1 MKAQILF
8 CTTFILCLTGAI
20 QAQTS
25 TNWAASKS
33 GLWSEAS
40 NWAGSTLPS
49 ASIKA
54 FFNNPSEC
62 IVDFAEAE
70 AWQIDL
76 AGGPLKIVDGGVLTV
91 HDWFI
96 LGYQEGDVDDTAGV
110 LEVYDGGVLN
120 SMVRLYV
127 GYRGEGYL
135 RIYEGGTVNIHTQL
149 FGVGQQPGG
158 NGVVELEGGTLNLLE
173 GTGPESLHLD
183 LETAEHSIDF
193 RGGAMVLPDSTQNN
207 DHINWAIGAGVIKAY
222 GGIGEVVIG
231 PAETSGMIEVR
242 GVHLLQPSPTD
253 DGLSSSGQMELSW
266 TLPDPCNPGQPVSVD
281 VYFTEDLQALT
292 QFTDPEAMRIVSNQS
307 VSSVVVQTKP
317 KTRYYWAVD
326 SYIGSDNDPVYGPI
340 FSFVADNMPPKVDA
354 GADVVTWLADGVRV
368 GNLDATVVDD
378 GAISPYT
385 VQWTVISEPN
395 EGTAVIEATT
405 AEDTIITLS
414 ALGEYVLQLEASD
427 GEYSGTDTII
437 INVYSD
443 SCQAAQSL
451 PDYEPLVGDLNGDC
465 KVDEADMVLLE
476 ENWLKDTS
484 LTEEWSKVD

>member
-1 MKAQILF
+1 MRTRILL
-8 CTTFILCLTGAI
+8 CVAVVLCLGGVAS
-20 QAQTS
+20 AQTS

-54 FFNNPSEC
+54 FFNGQSEC

-76 AGGPLKIVDGGVLTV
+76 GGGPLKIVDGGVLTV
-91 HDWFI
+91 RDWFI
-96 LGYQEGDVDDTAGV
+96 LGYNEGDVDDNAGV
-110 LEVYDGGVLN
+110 LEVYEGGVLN
-120 SMVRLYV
+120 SMVRLYI

-135 RIYEGGTVNIHTQL
+135 RIYEGGTVNVHTQL
-149 FGVGQQPGG
+149 LGVGQQPGG

-173 GTGPESLHLD
+173 GTNAQSMNLYTSE
-183 LETAEHSIDF
+183 ASIDF
-193 RGGAMVLPDSTQNN
+193 RGGALVLRDTSENQDYLNR
-207 DHINWAIGAGVIKAY
+207 AIGDGIIKAY

-242 GVHLLQPSPTD
+242 GVHPLGPSPRD
-253 DGLSSSGQMELSW
+253 DGFSSAGALELSW
-266 TLPDPCNPGQPVSVD
+266 TLPDPCVPGQPVSVD
-281 VYFTEDLQALT
+281 VYFTDDLQALK
-292 QFTDPEAMRIVSNQS
+292 QFTNPEAIRIVSKES
-307 VSSVVVQTKP
+307 VTSIAVQAKP
-317 KTRYYWAVD
+317 KTRYYWAID

-354 GADVVTWLADGVRV
+354 GKNVVTWLADGVRV
-368 GNLDATVVDD
+368 GNLDGTVIDD

-395 EGTAVIEATT
+395 EGAAVIETAT
-405 AEDTIITLS
+405 AEDAGISLS
-414 ALGEYVLQLEASD
+414 ALGEYVLQLEAFD
-427 GEYSGTDTII
+427 GEYSGSDTVT

-443 SCQAAQSL
+443 SCAAAQSR

-465 KVDEADMVLLE
+465 KVDEADMALLE
-476 ENWLKDTS
+476 ESWLQDNA
-484 LTEEWSKVD
+484 LTDEWSTVD